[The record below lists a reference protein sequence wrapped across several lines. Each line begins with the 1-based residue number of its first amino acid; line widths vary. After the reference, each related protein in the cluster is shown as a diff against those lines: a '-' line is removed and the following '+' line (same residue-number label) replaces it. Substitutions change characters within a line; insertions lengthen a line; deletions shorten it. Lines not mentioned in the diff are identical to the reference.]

1 MGSGRRY
8 DPRLPGSSSRGKTL
22 ASPPHLVPQL
32 LLQLP
37 VVVVPDQEVQGE
49 VAASVAGRGHGEGGR
64 SRALTARLLR
74 NVEPPT
80 RPRLECRRE
89 TGLILRCDRK
99 VANPFL
105 C

>member
-49 VAASVAGRGHGEGGR
+49 VAASVAGRGHGEGGPQILFYTGIFC
-64 SRALTARLLR
+64 S
-74 NVEPPT
+74 NVKAS
-80 RPRLECRRE
+80 
-89 TGLILRCDRK
+89 GLMLPI
-99 VANPFL
+99 
-105 C
+105 

>member
-8 DPRLPGSSSRGKTL
+8 DPRLPGSSRRGKTL

-64 SRALTARLLR
+64 SRALTARLPSLSPR
-74 NVEPPT
+74 WGSPAPAR
-80 RPRLECRRE
+80 RPAGERRE
-89 TGLILRCDRK
+89 AGE
-99 VANPFL
+99 
-105 C
+105 